1 MQGRAN
7 IKIPLKSLA
16 PRPEASIPVAPGVVA
31 SANVVN
37 LPEPGIKKLPPVIP
51 KMAAKIPSKVIR
63 RGDEDIPAAVSAPP
77 SRATEPA
84 NRPQISFPK
93 KIVIPVGKSKT
104 TQPEINELVQ
114 GLTQLSVDEAPAPE
128 PEPKPEPEPEA
139 EPEPEVAPAPGPVKR
154 KIVLPVKTQ
163 TIKRVLVSPGR
174 KQTPE
179 SEVMELV
186 TAKPMGKTVAAADR
200 GAKSKRIDVF
210 RPTGAQA
217 KSSKVPVKSKEL
229 SLLDEVRMSVR
240 RDPGLVPIEPTRE
253 SPGIK
258 PPTPT
263 RTAIVIRGKTD
274 SKNKTDEFLLDPD
287 YEEKLAKLPSVID
300 RDLLEAS
307 QQSRTAKGKSYTISE
322 LKAYLQDVTGRV
334 HTGKKEELARKLLD
348 LYELGLSISD
358 RY

>member
-63 RGDEDIPAAVSAPP
+63 RGDEDILATVSAPP
-77 SRATEPA
+77 
-84 NRPQISFPK
+84 NRDPTNRSQVTLPK
-93 KIVIPVGKSKT
+93 KIVIPIGKSKAA
-104 TQPEINELVQ
+104 QPEIDELVQ
-114 GLTQLSVDEAPAPE
+114 GMGELSVDESVSQEVTEPAPT
-128 PEPKPEPEPEA
+128 
-139 EPEPEVAPAPGPVKR
+139 KR
-154 KIVLPVKTQ
+154 KIIVPVKTQ
-163 TIKRVLVSPGR
+163 TIKRVLVSPDKKTGDI
-174 KQTPE
+174 
-179 SEVMELV
+179 MELV
-186 TAKPMGKTVAAADR
+186 TAKPMGKTIV
-200 GAKSKRIDVF
+200 GTEKGSKSKRIDLF
-210 RPTGAQA
+210 RPTDAQA
-217 KSSKVPVKSKEL
+217 KSSKIPVKTKEL
-229 SLLDEVRMSVR
+229 SLLDEVRMSVQ
-240 RDPGLVPIEPTRE
+240 RDPGLVALEPTRE

-263 RTAIVIRGKTD
+263 RTAIVIRGKTE
-274 SKNKTDEFLLDPD
+274 SKKKSDEFLLDPD

-300 RDLLEAS
+300 RQLLEAS